1 MCSVLFCDLVGF
13 TALSETRDPEE
24 VRELL
29 SRYFDTAR
37 TVIDRYGGVIE
48 KFIGDAVMAVW
59 GAPVAAETDAERAVR
74 AALDV
79 VAAVGQLGIDLGVPE
94 LAARAGVVTGEVAVT
109 LGATGEGMV
118 AGDAVNTAS
127 RVQAAAGRG
136 TVLVDAATRR
146 LASTAVGFE
155 DAGEFHLK
163 GKVEPEQLWLAVR
176 VLAGLGGSQRVD
188 GLEAPLTGRDPE
200 LRTMKELFHAA
211 AERRVPR
218 LVVVS
223 GPAGVGKSR
232 LGWEFEKYID
242 GVADVVLWHR
252 GRCLSYGEGVAFSA
266 LVEIV
271 RQRFGIADEDPVD
284 VAARKLA
291 DGVAQF
297 VPDPEERVYVGAR
310 LGRLLGLPFG
320 DDDGAVLGRDELFA
334 GWRLFFERLAST
346 HPVVLLIED
355 AHYADAGLL
364 DFCEHLV
371 DWARD
376 LPIFV
381 LVFGRPEVEARRPRF
396 GTGRNRTTLTIDPLD
411 STSMDRLVDALVP
424 GMPAEARNAIT
435 SQAQGIPLFAVETV
449 RSLVDQDIVVP
460 REGVYRL
467 VGDVGRLAVP
477 DSLHSLL
484 AARLDALEPVA
495 RDLIADA
502 AVLGSSFPLEALVA
516 ISGKS
521 EAQVRTALADLLQRE
536 VLEVSA
542 DKLSPQRGTY
552 RFAQEMLR
560 QVAYDTISRRDR
572 KARHLVVAAHLRA
585 TFPSDGDEMIAVVAR
600 HYLDALAAVPD
611 DPDVPELRELAIAA
625 LVRAGERSQR
635 AGAQAPAGV
644 SYAAAAA
651 CIEEQSGAR
660 EGSVTAAQMYERA
673 AEAAILAIAYDDA
686 IDRAGKARQLHL
698 AAGDVRAA
706 ARLQS
711 TAGRALRRSGRFTEA
726 REQLTEALAVLRPD
740 ADPDTIRALVELAT
754 IEVFGGGAHA
764 QTFSAEA
771 VALGEALDVEAGLM
785 SRLFTIRGL
794 AHAFSGSRPQA
805 IAYLRESTRLAEKG
819 NDIGSLARSFL
830 NLADVLA
837 VTDPQASAEAAR
849 TAAEHGRRHGDREML
864 AVATANLA
872 GAMLLMGDWDQAD
885 QVLIDVGE
893 EGLDDHPYIAAYRA
907 ILSALKGDVEGAT
920 MRLPIVLPLRESED
934 QQDQATIALVEAFTC
949 AARAEPVDALR
960 LSRDIIGRIDAL
972 GVGAEA
978 IRWAWPLSVRMA
990 AELGDADAVR
1000 DLVAVVDAFPRG
1012 HVPPV
1017 VRAERD
1023 LAVARL
1029 AADGADPNAG
1039 ELFTNAVAGLRALA
1053 SPYYLASGLLDHAEF
1068 LRTHNDAAAAAELI
1082 DEARTIGTAL
1092 RAQPIVDRVS
1102 RLDRQS
1108 AVHS

>member
-1 MCSVLFCDLVGF
+1 VLFCDLVGF
-13 TALSETRDPEE
+13 TSLSEHRDPEE

-29 SRYFDTAR
+29 SRYFETAR

-59 GAPVAAETDAERAVR
+59 GAPIAEETDAERAVR

-109 LGATGEGMV
+109 IGVTGEGMV

-188 GLEAPLTGRDPE
+188 GLEAPLTGRDAE

-232 LGWEFEKYID
+232 LGWEFEKYVD
-242 GVADVVLWHR
+242 GLADVVLWHR

-271 RQRFGIADEDPVD
+271 RQRLGIADEDPVD
-284 VAARKLA
+284 VAARKLV
-291 DGVAQF
+291 DGVARL
-297 VPDPEERVYVGAR
+297 VPDPDEQAYVGAR
-310 LGRLLGLPFG
+310 LGRLLALPFG
-320 DDDGAVLGRDELFA
+320 DDTDAVLGRDELFA
-334 GWRLFFERLAST
+334 GWRLFFERLALT
-346 HPVVLLIED
+346 HPVVLIVED

-371 DWARD
+371 DWARE

-396 GTGRNRTTLTIDPLD
+396 GTGRNRTTLSIDPLD
-411 STSMDRLVDALVP
+411 GASMGRLLDALVP

-435 SQAQGIPLFAVETV
+435 AQAQGIPLFAVETV

-467 VGDVGRLAVP
+467 VGDVGQLAVP

-502 AVLGSSFPLEALVA
+502 AVLGSSFALETLVA

-521 EAQVRTALADLLQRE
+521 EAQVRAALADLLQRE
-536 VLEVSA
+536 VLEISA

-572 KARHLVVAAHLRA
+572 KARHLVVAAHLRSSFA
-585 TFPSDGDEMIAVVAR
+585 GDGDEVIAVVAR

-611 DPDVPELRELAIAA
+611 DPDVSELRELAIEA

-635 AGAQAPAGV
+635 AGAQGPAGV

-651 CIEEQSGAR
+651 CIEDQPAPR

-673 AEAAILAIAYDDA
+673 ADAETLAIAYDDA
-686 IDRAGKARQLHL
+686 IEHANRARQLHL
-698 AAGDVRAA
+698 ANGDIRPA
-706 ARLQS
+706 ARAQS
-711 TAGRALRRSGRFTEA
+711 NAGRALRRAGRFTEA
-726 REQLTEALAVLRPD
+726 REQLTEALEVLRPD
-740 ADPDTIRALVELAT
+740 ADPDTILALVELAT
-754 IEVFGGGAHA
+754 LEVFSGGAQA
-764 QTFSAEA
+764 QTVSAEA
-771 VALGEALDVEAGLM
+771 VEVGEALDVDAGLM

-805 IAYLRESTRLAEKG
+805 IAYLRESTRLAERG
-819 NDIGSLARSFL
+819 NDLGSLARSFL

-837 VTDPQASAEAAR
+837 VTDPQASAEAAQ
-849 TAAEHGRRHGDREML
+849 TAAEHGRRHGDREMV
-864 AVATANLA
+864 AVAVANLA
-872 GAMLLMGDWDQAD
+872 GAMLVMGDWDQAD
-885 QVLIDVGE
+885 RALADVADD
-893 EGLDDHPYIAAYRA
+893 GLDDHPYIAAYRA
-907 ILSALKGDVEGAT
+907 LLSAMRGDAEGAAA
-920 MRLPIVLPLRESED
+920 RLPLIAPLRGSED
-934 QQDQATIALVEAFTC
+934 QQDQATIDLAEAFTF
-949 AARAEPVDALR
+949 AARAQPAEALR
-960 LSRDIIGRIDAL
+960 LAREIIVRVDGL
-972 GVGAEA
+972 GIGAEA
-978 IRWAWPLSVRMA
+978 VRWAWPLGVRMA
-990 AELGDADAVR
+990 YELGDTDAVR
-1000 DLVAVVDAFPRG
+1000 ELVAVVDAFPRG
-1012 HVPPV
+1012 HVPRV
-1017 VRAERD
+1017 IRAERD

-1029 AADGADPNAG
+1029 AGQSSDPAAS
-1039 ELFTNAVAGLRALA
+1039 ELFTNALAGLRVLA
-1053 SPYYLASGLLDHAEF
+1053 SPYYLASGLLDHADF
-1068 LRTHNDAAAAAELI
+1068 LHTQGETLAAVELI
-1082 DEARTIGTAL
+1082 DEARGIGATL
-1092 RAQPIVDRVS
+1092 RVQPILDRVN
-1102 RLDRQS
+1102 RMDRQS
-1108 AVHS
+1108 AVQS

>member
-1 MCSVLFCDLVGF
+1 M
-13 TALSETRDPEE
+13 SENRDPEE

-37 TVIDRYGGVIE
+37 TVIDRYGGIIE

-59 GAPVAAETDAERAVR
+59 GAPIAEETDAERAVR

-109 LGATGEGMV
+109 IGATGEGMV

-136 TVLVDAATRR
+136 AVLVDAATRR

-155 DAGEFHLK
+155 NAGDHQLK
-163 GKVEPEQLWLAVR
+163 GKLEPEQLWLAVR

-188 GLEAPLTGRDPE
+188 GLEAPLTGRDAE
-200 LRTMKELFHAA
+200 LRTMKELFHAT

-242 GVADVVLWHR
+242 GLADVVLWHR

-271 RQRFGIADEDPVD
+271 RQRLGIADEDPPE
-284 VAARKLA
+284 VAARKLV
-291 DGVAQF
+291 DGVARL
-297 VPDPEERVYVGAR
+297 VPDPDEQMYVGAR
-310 LGRLLGLPFG
+310 LGRLLALPFG
-320 DDDGAVLGRDELFA
+320 DDTDAVLGRDELFA
-334 GWRLFFERLAST
+334 GWRLFFERLAQT
-346 HPVVLLIED
+346 HPVVLIVED

-371 DWARD
+371 DWARE

-396 GTGRNRTTLTIDPLD
+396 GTGRNRTTLSIDPLD
-411 STSMDRLVDALVP
+411 GASMGRLLDALVP

-435 SQAQGIPLFAVETV
+435 AQAQGIPLFAVETV

-467 VGDVGRLAVP
+467 VGDVGQLAVP

-502 AVLGSSFPLEALVA
+502 AVLGSSFSLEALVA
-516 ISGKS
+516 ISGKG
-521 EAQVRTALADLLQRE
+521 EVQVRAALADLLQRE

-585 TFPSDGDEMIAVVAR
+585 TLPSDGDEMIAVVAR

-644 SYAAAAA
+644 AYAAAAA
-651 CIEEQSGAR
+651 CIEEQSGPR
-660 EGSVTAAQMYERA
+660 DGSLSAAGMYERA
-673 AEAAILAIAYDDA
+673 ADAETLAIAYDDA
-686 IDRAGKARQLHL
+686 IEHANRARRLYL
-698 AAGDVRAA
+698 ANGDLRPA
-706 ARLQS
+706 ARAQS
-711 TAGRALRRSGRFTEA
+711 NAGRALRRAGRFTEA
-726 REQLTEALAVLRPD
+726 REQLTEALTVLRPD
-740 ADPDTIRALVELAT
+740 ADPDTILALVELAT
-754 IEVFGGGAHA
+754 LEVFSGGAQA
-764 QTFSAEA
+764 QTVSAEA
-771 VALGEALDVEAGLM
+771 VEVGEALDVDAGLM

-794 AHAFSGSRPQA
+794 AHAFSGARPQA
-805 IAYLRESTRLAEKG
+805 IAYLRESTRLAERG

-837 VTDPQASAEAAR
+837 VTDPHASAEAAR
-849 TAAEHGRRHGDREML
+849 TAAEHGRSIGDREML
-864 AVATANLA
+864 AVAATNLA
-872 GAMLLMGDWDQAD
+872 GAMLIMGAWDDAD
-885 QVLIDVGE
+885 EVLADAAKD
-893 EGLDDHPYIAAYRA
+893 GLDDHPYIAGYRA
-907 ILSALKGDVEGAT
+907 MLAAMRGDADTALT
-920 MRLPIVLPLRESED
+920 RLPVVLPLRDSED
-934 QQDQATIALVEAFTC
+934 QQDQGTIDLVEAFIC
-949 AARAEPVDALR
+949 AARSQPADALR
-960 LSRDIIGRIDAL
+960 LTRAIVDRIEGL
-972 GVGAEA
+972 GIGAEA
-978 IRWAWPLSVRMA
+978 VRWGWPLGVRMA
-990 AELGDADAVR
+990 AEVGDADAVR
-1000 DLVAVVDAFPRG
+1000 AFVAVVDAFPRG

-1017 VRAERD
+1017 LRAERD
-1023 LAVARL
+1023 LAIARL
-1029 AADGADPNAG
+1029 AAQNSDADAG
-1039 ELFTNAVAGLRALA
+1039 ELFVAAIATLRVLE
-1053 SPYYLASGLLDHAEF
+1053 SPYYLAPGLLDYAEF
-1068 LRTHNDAAAAAELI
+1068 LRARGEASAAAELI
-1082 DEARTIGTAL
+1082 DEARVIATSL
-1092 RAQPIVDRVS
+1092 RARPILDRADE
-1102 RLDRQS
+1102 LDRQA
-1108 AVHS
+1108 AVRS

>member
-1 MCSVLFCDLVGF
+1 VLFCDLVGF
-13 TALSETRDPEE
+13 TAMSETRDPEE

-29 SRYFDTAR
+29 SRYFETAR
-37 TVIDRYGGVIE
+37 TVIERYGGAIE

-127 RVQAAAGRG
+127 RVQAAAARG

-155 DAGEFHLK
+155 DAGDHYLK

-200 LRTMKELFHAA
+200 LRTMKELFHATV
-211 AERRVPR
+211 ERRVPR

-232 LGWEFEKYID
+232 LGWEFEKYVD
-242 GVADVVLWHR
+242 GLADVVLWHR

-271 RQRFGIADEDPVD
+271 RQRLGIADEDPLEI
-284 VAARKLA
+284 AASKLV

-297 VPDPEERVYVGAR
+297 VPDADERVYVGAR

-320 DDDGAVLGRDELFA
+320 DDEGAVLGRDELFA
-334 GWRLFFERLAST
+334 GWRLFFERLAAT
-346 HPVVLLIED
+346 RPVVLLVED
-355 AHYADAGLL
+355 AHYADSGLL

-411 STSMDRLVDALVP
+411 GASMGRLVDALVP
-424 GMPAEARNAIT
+424 GMPVEARNAIT
-435 SQAQGIPLFAVETV
+435 LQAQGIPLFAVETV

-467 VGDVGRLAVP
+467 VGDVGQLAVP

-502 AVLGSSFPLEALVA
+502 AVLGSSFALEALVA

-521 EAQVRTALADLLQRE
+521 EAQVRAAVADLLQRE

-572 KARHLVVAAHLRA
+572 KARHLVVAAYLRT
-585 TFPSDGDEMIAVVAR
+585 TFAGDGDEVIAVVAR

-611 DPDVPELRELAIAA
+611 DPDVAELRELAIAA

-651 CIEEQSGAR
+651 CIEQQSGPR
-660 EGSVTAAQMYERA
+660 EGSLTAAQLYERA
-673 AEAAILAIAYDDA
+673 ADAEILAIAYDDA
-686 IDRAGKARQLHL
+686 IEHANRARQLHL
-698 AAGDVRAA
+698 ANGDVRAA
-706 ARLQS
+706 ARAQS
-711 TAGRALRRSGRFTEA
+711 NAGRALRRAGRFTEA
-726 REQLTEALAVLRPD
+726 REQLTEALTVLRPD
-740 ADPDTIRALVELAT
+740 ADPDTILALVELAT
-754 IEVFGGGAHA
+754 LEVFSGGTQA
-764 QTFSAEA
+764 QNVSAEA
-771 VALGEALDVEAGLM
+771 VEVGEALDVDAGLM

-805 IAYLRESTRLAEKG
+805 IAYLRESTRLAERG

-837 VTDPQASAEAAR
+837 GTDPHAAAEAAR
-849 TAAEHGRRHGDREML
+849 TASEHARSIGDREML
-864 AVATANLA
+864 AVAVTNLA
-872 GAMLLMGDWDQAD
+872 GAKLIMGDWDAAD
-885 QVLIDVGE
+885 QVLADAAE
-893 EGLDDHPYIAAYRA
+893 DGLDDHPYIAGYRSMLMAMRGDAEVA
-907 ILSALKGDVEGAT
+907 IA
-920 MRLPIVLPLRESED
+920 RLRVIAPLRDSED
-934 QQDQATIALVEAFTC
+934 QQDKSTVDLVEAFTF
-949 AARAEPVDALR
+949 AALAEPAEALR
-960 LSRDIIGRIDAL
+960 LARDIVARVDGL
-972 GVGAEA
+972 GIGAEA
-978 IRWAWPLSVRMA
+978 VRWGWPLGVRMA
-990 AELGDADAVR
+990 AAVGDADAVR
-1000 DLVAVVDAFPRG
+1000 ELIAVVDAFPRG

-1017 VRAERD
+1017 LRAERD
-1023 LAVARL
+1023 LAAARL
-1029 AADGADPNAG
+1029 AAEDAGADAG
-1039 ELFTNAVAGLRALA
+1039 EMFAAAIAGLRALE
-1053 SPYYLASGLLDHAEF
+1053 SPYYLAPGLLDHAEF
-1068 LRTHNDAAAAAELI
+1068 LRAEGHASAAAELI
-1082 DEARTIGTAL
+1082 DEARVIGRSL
-1092 RAQPIVDRVS
+1092 RAQPIVDRADE
-1102 RLDRQS
+1102 LDRQT
-1108 AVHS
+1108 AVRT